1 MVRHLFP
8 FSLSV
13 IHYSPFTT
21 MHWYWIDR
29 ITVFESQRR
38 AEAVKTVTLAE
49 DHLHDHFRFHPMMP
63 ASLVIEGIAQT
74 AGLLLYE
81 AKSYTE
87 KVVLAKIPK
96 FTFHQT
102 DIAPGD
108 SLLYKVK
115 LEAVREDG
123 GVASV
128 QAFRG
133 NELLAEGELM
143 FAHLGSAFSDQSL
156 FADGDMLDM
165 LRIFRAFEVGVNV
178 DGTRMID
185 PGNMPEHDA

>member
-1 MVRHLFP
+1 
-8 FSLSV
+8 
-13 IHYSPFTT
+13 

-29 ITVFESQRR
+29 ITVFESQNR
-38 AEAVKTVTLAE
+38 AESIKTVTLAE
-49 DHLHDHFRFHPMMP
+49 DHLHDHFKFHPMMP

-81 AKSYTE
+81 AKGYKE

-96 FTFHQT
+96 FVFHQT

-108 SLLYKVK
+108 VLLYKVR
-115 LEAVREDG
+115 LETFREDG

-128 QAFRG
+128 QAFRRD
-133 NELLAEGELM
+133 ELLAEGELM
-143 FAHLGSAFSDQSL
+143 FAHLGSEFADRSL

-165 LRIFRAFEVGVNV
+165 MRIFRAFDVGVNV
-178 DGTRMID
+178 DGSKMID
-185 PGNMPEHDA
+185 PGNMAERNMSEHDA